1 MTLGGLIAKKGRKK
15 NTPVIAEQQH
25 FKYYYKKREEKK
37 ICKVQHIKGAK
48 ENKEMLH
55 LVPPVVW
62 LLSFHL
68 KFILPESRCWV
79 PPGVTLTIQK
89 TDFFFF
95 DQSQMQNPPAKKTD
109 LLF

>member
-48 ENKEMLH
+48 ENKEKCCISY
-55 LVPPVVW
+55 
-62 LLSFHL
+62 LLWFDYSV
-68 KFILPESRCWV
+68 FI
-79 PPGVTLTIQK
+79 
-89 TDFFFF
+89 
-95 DQSQMQNPPAKKTD
+95 
-109 LLF
+109 